1 VGNCGNCG
9 PQRVRVLSA
18 GPRAKRKK
26 EENRKRYKMDEEPVV
41 NSPRNQFLFTTLI
54 VPQPSDSSVPN
65 IVNEITEREVSPTLT
80 QRNDRLVPLRE
91 EAQPPRYSTIVKHCP
106 KTEKPQLCV
115 PRVLPASPSEE
126 ASVQWCVTFDCVF
139 PLRYPTHQ
147 QNPTNNRGNDNLP
160 LQPPEECWI
169 RFN

>member
-1 VGNCGNCG
+1 
-9 PQRVRVLSA
+9 
-18 GPRAKRKK
+18 
-26 EENRKRYKMDEEPVV
+26 MDEEPVV

-54 VPQPSDSSVPN
+54 DPNHQIRPSQN

-80 QRNDRLVPLRE
+80 QRNNRLVPLRE
-91 EAQPPRYSTIVKHCP
+91 EAQPPRYPTIVEYCP

-115 PRVLPASPSEE
+115 SRVLPASPFEE

-139 PLRYPTHQ
+139 PLRYPIHQ

-160 LQPPEECWI
+160 LRSPEERWI
-169 RFN
+169 HFN

>member
-1 VGNCGNCG
+1 
-9 PQRVRVLSA
+9 VLSV
-18 GPRAKRKK
+18 GPRVKRKK

-91 EAQPPRYSTIVKHCP
+91 EAQPPRYSTIVEHCP

-115 PRVLPASPSEE
+115 PRVLPASPFEE
-126 ASVQWCVTFDCVF
+126 ASVQWCVTSPWVRILRPHRSLLLF
-139 PLRYPTHQ
+139 PIRQLHESCTLQFCATISMLGSDMGPYPY
-147 QNPTNNRGNDNLP
+147 R
-160 LQPPEECWI
+160 
-169 RFN
+169 